1 MMQTTVPSEHQALGR
16 KAKGFNR
23 PKWDEREFMAVS
35 SHHQVLTVLLDK
47 SRIVE
52 EGNYHKF
59 TKGKESSWMA
69 KKLLETGD
77 RELVEVRA
85 CCIGLAAPTANI
97 ITQASPTDRIW
108 GVGFGAADALENRSK
123 WGENRL
129 GEAITRVRERLQR
142 ESK

>member
-1 MMQTTVPSEHQALGR
+1 MI
-16 KAKGFNR
+16 
-23 PKWDEREFMAVS
+23 
-35 SHHQVLTVLLDK
+35 LDK

-77 RELVEVRA
+77 RELVEVSISNT
-85 CCIGLAAPTANI
+85 CIGIDRSYADCNVE
-97 ITQASPTDRIW
+97 ASPTDRIW

>member
-1 MMQTTVPSEHQALGR
+1 M
-16 KAKGFNR
+16 
-23 PKWDEREFMAVS
+23 
-35 SHHQVLTVLLDK
+35 LLDK

-77 RELVEVRA
+77 RELVEVSA
-85 CCIGLAAPTANI
+85 CYIGLAAPTAKM